1 MKKFLVAFIAF
12 TLILFSTFI
21 VSAITS
27 SDSIT
32 DGRLHL
38 HKPIS
43 LAIDSSLLTKHTLLF
58 LGYANCPDICTPRM
72 FEIQKIYEEY
82 SKLAKKDDLNVLF
95 ISLKHDE
102 SREIVESFAKTFN
115 ENFIGFTSSKKELS
129 KLSRTLN
136 AYFSRSLTNSEEIDH
151 TEHLYLI
158 NKEKDGTLYINNIYM
173 KTPYDK
179 YMIVDDLLKDK

>member
-1 MKKFLVAFIAF
+1 
-12 TLILFSTFI
+12 
-21 VSAITS
+21 
-27 SDSIT
+27 
-32 DGRLHL
+32 
-38 HKPIS
+38 
-43 LAIDSSLLTKHTLLF
+43 
-58 LGYANCPDICTPRM
+58 M

-115 ENFIGFTSSKKELS
+115 EKFIGFTSSKKELS